1 VSRCH
6 STPAPYNGSSTGGS
20 YPPAPWQQQQQQQ
33 FGLPPRS
40 SYPAHSYEQVPHGS
54 NPNVTCYNGSSGG
67 LPPLGG
73 RHMHGSSQSYGGS
86 NPNTYSSADPLSS
99 LPASLLAD
107 APATVMLQQ
116 AAAAAGASSA
126 AGMGEMC
133 NTGLPMGLIKDMS
146 TAGPHYQQQHLV
158 HAHTAP
164 ALSSLAAHSGS
175 EQQQQRSATPPLAA
189 WDAVGETLSTAF
201 GDAGDDGLAWDN
213 FDLPDLKE
221 NDVEALLML

>member
-1 VSRCH
+1 
-6 STPAPYNGSSTGGS
+6 
-20 YPPAPWQQQQQQQ
+20 
-33 FGLPPRS
+33 
-40 SYPAHSYEQVPHGS
+40 
-54 NPNVTCYNGSSGG
+54 
-67 LPPLGG
+67 
-73 RHMHGSSQSYGGS
+73 MHGSSQSYGGS

-126 AGMGEMC
+126 AAMGELC
-133 NTGLPMGLIKDMS
+133 NAGLPMGLIKDMS
-146 TAGPHYQQQHLV
+146 AAGPRFQQQQQHLV

-175 EQQQQRSATPPLAA
+175 EQQQRSATPPLAG

-201 GDAGDDGLAWDN
+201 GDAGDDGLVWDN

>member
-1 VSRCH
+1 
-6 STPAPYNGSSTGGS
+6 
-20 YPPAPWQQQQQQQ
+20 
-33 FGLPPRS
+33 
-40 SYPAHSYEQVPHGS
+40 
-54 NPNVTCYNGSSGG
+54 
-67 LPPLGG
+67 
-73 RHMHGSSQSYGGS
+73 MHGSSQSYGGS
-86 NPNTYSSADPLSS
+86 NPNTNTYSSTDPLWS

-116 AAAAAGASSA
+116 AAAAAAAAAAGQSSA

-133 NTGLPMGLIKDMS
+133 NEGLPMGLIKDMS
-146 TAGPHYQQQHLV
+146 AAGPHYQQQHLV

-175 EQQQQRSATPPLAA
+175 EQQQQQRSATPPLAA

-201 GDAGDDGLAWDN
+201 GDAGDDGLVWDN

>member
-1 VSRCH
+1 
-6 STPAPYNGSSTGGS
+6 
-20 YPPAPWQQQQQQQ
+20 
-33 FGLPPRS
+33 
-40 SYPAHSYEQVPHGS
+40 
-54 NPNVTCYNGSSGG
+54 
-67 LPPLGG
+67 
-73 RHMHGSSQSYGGS
+73 MHGSQSFGGS
-86 NPNTYSSADPLSS
+86 NPNTYSSADALSS

-126 AGMGEMC
+126 AAAMGELP
-133 NTGLPMGLIKDMS
+133 NIGLPLGLIKDLS
-146 TAGPHYQQQHLV
+146 AAGPHYQQQQQHLV

-164 ALSSLAAHSGS
+164 ALSSLAAQSGS
-175 EQQQQRSATPPLAA
+175 EHHHQQQQQQQQQRSATPPLAG

-201 GDAGDDGLAWDN
+201 GEAGDDGLVWDN

>member
-133 NTGLPMGLIKDMS
+133 NAGLPMGLKDMS